1 MTGVD
6 LWLLASLLVLIVGAS
21 ILGAAEAALL
31 RVPRVRIEIAA
42 ENGDKR
48 SRTMVGLLNELP
60 RVLNTVLLVVLL
72 VQISAATLAGLL
84 ASRLFGSVGVT
95 LASFLLTFVLFVY
108 SEAIPKTYAVRHP
121 ETVARAT
128 APLVQFLSWLLRP
141 AVSLLVWFADL
152 QAPGT
157 GVASPT
163 APTEEELILLATE
176 AADVGTIDES
186 DRVLID
192 RAFELGDL
200 RVDDVYV
207 PRLDIIAIAD
217 TATVRGAL
225 KLAIRSGHRRLPV
238 YAGDVDNIV
247 GVVHLRD
254 LAAAALVTPDESVT
268 TRSTEPLVVPES
280 RRIVELIDDMQGAG
294 IHFAVVIDE
303 YGGTAGIVTIEDIV
317 ARLFD
322 SISGR
327 GEPTSTGI
335 ERVSESTWSVVGT
348 TDIDDLEREIGYSLP
363 EGDWNTVAGLVI
375 GHAGHIPGTGAE
387 FTIANVAFEVVET
400 TTNRLTLIMV
410 RTP

>member
-1 MTGVD
+1 M
-6 LWLLASLLVLIVGAS
+6 
-21 ILGAAEAALL
+21 
-31 RVPRVRIEIAA
+31 
-42 ENGDKR
+42 
-48 SRTMVGLLNELP
+48 
-60 RVLNTVLLVVLL
+60 
-72 VQISAATLAGLL
+72 
-84 ASRLFGSVGVT
+84 
-95 LASFLLTFVLFVY
+95 LFVY